1 MAEIYSYGINAWSWK
16 SDFFLP
22 NRVAVIFFDSSFK
35 QAQSVMTN
43 QKAGKKKTV
52 NTELS
57 VRF

>member
-1 MAEIYSYGINAWSWK
+1 
-16 SDFFLP
+16 LP
-22 NRVAVIFFDSSFK
+22 NRVAAIFFDSSFK